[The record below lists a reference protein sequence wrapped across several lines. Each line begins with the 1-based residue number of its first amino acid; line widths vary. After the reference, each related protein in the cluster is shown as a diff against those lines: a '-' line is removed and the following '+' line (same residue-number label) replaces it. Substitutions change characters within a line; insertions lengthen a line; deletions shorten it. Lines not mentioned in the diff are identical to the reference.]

1 MSEQING
8 FVVVALTRDEARVW
22 LTGVESGARPERIVA
37 PHEQERHHHVR
48 EAQHHSGRA
57 TDHDDAEFY
66 EAIATQVAP
75 AKEIILVGHGKG
87 KADAVLGLTQFL
99 ERKHPTTARKVI
111 GAVDSDIEALTS
123 NQILALVREWFAR
136 YRDFI

>member
-1 MSEQING
+1 M
-8 FVVVALTRDEARVW
+8 
-22 LTGVESGARPERIVA
+22 
-37 PHEQERHHHVR
+37 
-48 EAQHHSGRA
+48 
-57 TDHDDAEFY
+57 
-66 EAIATQVAP
+66 
-75 AKEIILVGHGKG
+75 
-87 KADAVLGLTQFL
+87 LGLTQFL